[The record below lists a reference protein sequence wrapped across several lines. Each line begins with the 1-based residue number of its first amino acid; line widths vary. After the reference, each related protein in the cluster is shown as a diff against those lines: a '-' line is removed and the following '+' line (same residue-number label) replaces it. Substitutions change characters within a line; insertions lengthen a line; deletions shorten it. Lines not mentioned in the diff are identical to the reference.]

1 MQPYFTLCVGAA
13 ASGTVY
19 DDMSLLSRVVID
31 MTHVP
36 AVRVGVFVGKPMLII
51 LHGVGVDSYEAFWPD
66 GAWATWYMQDVFDN
80 HVYEITEEGSDLAN
94 HALLFWTAVA
104 LIRWG
109 AEGGGA

>member
-1 MQPYFTLCVGAA
+1 M
-13 ASGTVY
+13 
-19 DDMSLLSRVVID
+19 MSLLSRVVID

-51 LHGVGVDSYEAFWPD
+51 LHGVGVDSYEAFWPE
-66 GAWATWYMQDVFDN
+66 GAWGMWYDVVVFN
-80 HVYEITEEGSDLAN
+80 THVYEITEEKCDLAN
-94 HALLFWTAVA
+94 HALFFWTAVA